1 MGEPIRLFNLMKAP
15 ITLRL
20 GARIE
25 QEITIP
31 PSGFEIYVQMDCRT
45 VCMAG
50 DKFAAAIIHE
60 YPAKATGIPE
70 EISPWIRYVVPMV
83 AFEAIP
89 DRKDF
94 VTPARPIRDNYG
106 VVRAYRHLR
115 GHEKQEVIRFF
126 QGAVANLTGV
136 QS

>member
-1 MGEPIRLFNLMKAP
+1 MKAP
-15 ITLRL
+15 ISIRL

-25 QEITIP
+25 QEIIIP

-50 DKFAAAIIHE
+50 DNLAAAIIHE
-60 YPAKATGIPE
+60 YPAKATGIPK

-83 AFEAIP
+83 AFEALA

-94 VTPARPIRDNYG
+94 VTPARPIRDSFG

-115 GHEKQEVIRFF
+115 GHEKQEVTRFF
-126 QGAVANLTGV
+126 QEAGANSLGV
-136 QS
+136 RS